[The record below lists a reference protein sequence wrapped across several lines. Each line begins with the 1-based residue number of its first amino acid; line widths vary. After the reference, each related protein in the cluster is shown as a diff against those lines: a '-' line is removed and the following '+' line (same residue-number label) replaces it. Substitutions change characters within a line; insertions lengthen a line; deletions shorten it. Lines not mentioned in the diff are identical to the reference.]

1 MTETT
6 INNRSKG
13 SKAEDIAVEY
23 LENQGFK
30 IIKRNFTFG
39 KSGEIDIVC
48 RDKNVLVF
56 VEVKSRSSYEY
67 GDPVLSMTNA
77 KIKNIRRV
85 AEAYLYVN
93 KIENI
98 ECRFD
103 FIGIDLRSSKPE
115 INHIPNAF

>member
-1 MTETT
+1 MTEPTQ
-6 INNRSKG
+6 NNRSKG
-13 SKAEDIAVEY
+13 TKAEDIAVEY
-23 LENQGFK
+23 LTEKGFK

-39 KSGEIDIVC
+39 KAGEIDIVC
-48 RDKNVLVF
+48 KDKDVLVF

-67 GDPVLSMTNA
+67 GDPILSMTNA

-93 KIENI
+93 KIENM

-103 FIGIDLRSSKPE
+103 FIGIDLRTSKAE
-115 INHIPNAF
+115 INYIPNAF